1 MAKQISA
8 IKFIGT
14 MGNMVGSKGLDGK
27 VILREK
33 AASVTN
39 PQTQGQMDQRAR
51 FKLASQVSGMLD
63 AVAKTAL
70 KANGIKDTRRGTTNK
85 EIMQFINVDSA
96 GVASL
101 NHVFNLVKHPKQTAN
116 ALTAAVTFNNNLVQG
131 TLTGV
136 QSDELVAKALLVYDH
151 RDNQWKSTSA
161 LDTNSGISLGVT
173 GAQADSGMLD
183 VYFYAIVVTPSTA
196 EGRARL
202 NNLISQD
209 AEGNYKIN
217 PNRLDSSNYNYTR
230 QLVASSIRGVAAGD
244 NEPADPAAA
253 ERQRNAAIAE
263 FLAKINAPMKTQ
275 TTIGLREY
283 AAAHNMSI
291 DEAFV
296 ALNKEFVS
304 GPIDSLVMDYE
315 NTKVSDGTLT
325 GVAMGEPDYSTPLTV
340 TVPIDDNY
348 LDPNFNSAD
357 DTVHL
362 IVLAKAN
369 DEHGYDARWGS
380 CKRSESEVSFRV
392 PGYWQG
398 YFCEAYVFVEGAENS
413 PNPGVCSQTIYCG
426 AGRIA

>member
-27 VILREK
+27 VIIREK
-33 AASVTN
+33 AASVAN

-51 FKLASQVSGMLD
+51 FKLASQVSAMLE

-85 EIMQFINVDSA
+85 EIMQFISVNNA

-101 NHVFNLVKHPKQTAN
+101 NHEFNLVKHPSQTAN
-116 ALTAAVTFNNNLVQG
+116 ELVAGITFNGNLVQG

-136 QSDELVAKALLVYDH
+136 QSNELVAKALLVYDH
-151 RDNQWKSTSA
+151 RDDQWKSTSA
-161 LDTNSGISLGVT
+161 LDTNSGLSLGVSN
-173 GAQADSGMLD
+173 AQADSGMLD
-183 VYFYAIVVTPSTA
+183 VYFYAIVVTPTTA

-217 PNRLDSSNYNYTR
+217 PNRLDSSNYDYTR
-230 QLVASSIRGVAAGD
+230 MLVASSVRGVATGD
-244 NEPADPAAA
+244 TEPADPAAA
-253 ERQRNAAIAE
+253 QRQRDAAIAE
-263 FLAKINAPMKTQ
+263 FLTKMNLPMSNETA
-275 TTIGLREY
+275 IGLRNY
-283 AAAHNMSI
+283 AAENNMSI

-304 GPIDSLVMDYE
+304 GPIDNLEMDYE
-315 NTKVSDGTLT
+315 QTVISEGTLT
-325 GVAMGEPDYSTPLTV
+325 RVAMGEVDFSTPLTV
-340 TVPIDDNY
+340 SAPIDDSY
-348 LDPNFNSAD
+348 SDPSLNSD
-357 DTVHL
+357 DDKVHL
-362 IVLAKAN
+362 VVYNKTLNEAVEGIDRRVA
-369 DEHGYDARWGS
+369 
-380 CKRSESEVSFRV
+380 ESISVRV

-398 YFCEAYVFVEGAENS
+398 SYCEVYVFVEGDPEGTK
-413 PNPGVCSQTIYCG
+413 PGVCSNTIYCN

>member
-33 AASVTN
+33 AASVAN

-51 FKLASQVSGMLD
+51 FKLASQVSGMMD

-85 EIMQFINVDSA
+85 EIMQFINVDNA
-96 GVASL
+96 GVAIL
-101 NHVFNLVKHPKQTAN
+101 NHEFNLVKHPKQTAN
-116 ALTAAVTFNNNLVQG
+116 ALTAAVTFNGNLVQG

-136 QSDELVAKALLVYDH
+136 QSSELVAKALLVYDH
-151 RDNQWKSTSA
+151 RDNQWKSTSV
-161 LDTNSGISLGVT
+161 LDTNSGISLGVS
-173 GAQADSGMLD
+173 GAQTDSGMLD

-209 AEGNYKIN
+209 ADGNYKVN
-217 PNRLDSSNYNYTR
+217 PNRLDSSNYDYTR
-230 QLVASSIRGVAAGD
+230 MLVASSVRGVAAGD

-263 FLAKINAPMKTQ
+263 FLTKINTPMKPQ
-275 TTIGLREY
+275 TSIGLREY
-283 AAAHNMSI
+283 AAANNMSN

-304 GPIDSLVMDYE
+304 GTIDNLELDYE

-325 GVAMGEPDYSTPLTV
+325 AIAMGEPDLSTPLTV

-348 LDPNFNSAD
+348 LDPEFNSAD
-357 DTVHL
+357 DIVH
-362 IVLAKAN
+362 VVAYSKTGN
-369 DEHGYDARWGS
+369 EARWGTA
-380 CKRSESEVSFRV
+380 RRQDTEVSFRV

-398 YFCEAYVFVEGAENS
+398 HFIEIYAFVEGAEDS
-413 PNPGVCSQTIYCG
+413 PNPGVCSRTLYCG

>member
-33 AASVTN
+33 AASVAN

-51 FKLASQVSGMLD
+51 FKLASQVSGMMD

-85 EIMQFINVDSA
+85 EIMQFINVDNA
-96 GVASL
+96 GVAIL
-101 NHVFNLVKHPKQTAN
+101 NHEFNLVKHTKQTAN
-116 ALTAAVTFNNNLVQG
+116 ALTAAVTFNDNLVQG

-136 QSDELVAKALLVYDH
+136 QSNELVAKALLVYDH
-151 RDNQWKSTSA
+151 RDNQWKSTSV

-173 GAQADSGMLD
+173 GAQTDSGMLD

-209 AEGNYKIN
+209 ADGNYKVN
-217 PNRLDSSNYNYTR
+217 PNRLDSSNYDYTR
-230 QLVASSIRGVAAGD
+230 MLVASSVRGVAAGD

-253 ERQRNAAIAE
+253 ARQRNAAIAE
-263 FLAKINAPMKTQ
+263 FLTKINAPMTPM
-275 TTIGLREY
+275 TTIGLRAY
-283 AAAHNMSI
+283 AAANNMSI

-304 GPIDSLVMDYE
+304 GDITSLAIDWE
-315 NTKVSDGTLT
+315 NTTVSDGALT
-325 GVAMGEPDYSTPLTV
+325 PVALGELNFDTPLKV
-340 TVPIDDNY
+340 GIAIDDNY
-348 LDPNFNSAD
+348 LDPAFNSAND
-357 DTVHL
+357 KVHL
-362 IVLAKAN
+362 IVLAKATN
-369 DEHGYDARWGS
+369 DHGYDARWGFA
-380 CKRSESEVSFRV
+380 KRSDASVEVTV

-398 YFCEAYVFVEGAENS
+398 YFVECYAFVEGDEEGT
-413 PNPGVCSQTIYCG
+413 NPGVCSQTLYCG
-426 AGRIA
+426 SGRIA

>member
-33 AASVTN
+33 AASVNN

-85 EIMQFINVDSA
+85 EIMQFINVDNA

-151 RDNQWKSTSA
+151 RDNQWKSTSV

-173 GAQADSGMLD
+173 GAQTDSGMLD
-183 VYFYAIVVTPSTA
+183 VYFYAIIVTPSTA

-217 PNRLDSSNYNYTR
+217 PNRLDSSNYDYTR
-230 QLVASSIRGVAAGD
+230 TLVASSIRGVAAGD

-253 ERQRNAAIAE
+253 ERQRNAAVAE
-263 FLAKINAPMKTQ
+263 FLAKINAPMKPQ
-275 TTIGLREY
+275 TSIGLREY
-283 AAAHNMSI
+283 AAANNMSN

-304 GPIDSLVMDYE
+304 GTIDNLELDWE
-315 NTKVSDGTLT
+315 NTKVSDGNLT
-325 GVAMGEPDYSTPLTV
+325 AVALGEVDTSEPLAV
-340 TVPIDDNY
+340 SVAIDDNY
-348 LDPNFNSAD
+348 LDPTFNSAD
-357 DTVHL
+357 DKVHL
-362 IVLAKAN
+362 IVLAKAT
-369 DEHGYDARWGS
+369 DDHGYEARWATGV
-380 CKRSESEVSFRV
+380 RSDAKVTVTV

-398 YFCEAYVFVEGAENS
+398 YFCEVYAFVEGAEDS
-413 PNPGVCSQTIYCG
+413 PNPGVCSRTLYCG

>member
-1 MAKQISA
+1 MATQISA

-85 EIMQFINVDSA
+85 EIMQFISVNNA
-96 GVASL
+96 GVATL
-101 NHVFNLVKHPKQTAN
+101 NHEFNLVKHPSQTAN
-116 ALTAAVTFNNNLVQG
+116 ELVAGVTFNGNLVQG

-151 RDNQWKSTSA
+151 RDNQWKSASA
-161 LDTNSGISLGVT
+161 LDTNSGLSLGVS

-209 AEGNYKIN
+209 VEGNYKIN
-217 PNRLDSSNYNYTR
+217 PNRLDSSNYDYTR
-230 QLVASSIRGVAAGD
+230 MLVASSVRGVAAGD
-244 NEPADPAAA
+244 TEPADPAAA
-253 ERQRNAAIAE
+253 QRQRDAAIAE
-263 FLAKINAPMKTQ
+263 FLTKMNLPMSHETA
-275 TTIGLREY
+275 IGLRNY
-283 AAAHNMSI
+283 AAEHNMSI

-296 ALNKEFVS
+296 ALNKGFVS
-304 GPIDSLVMDYE
+304 GPIDNLEMDYE
-315 NTKVSDGTLT
+315 LTTISEGTLT
-325 GVAMGEPDYSTPLTV
+325 RVALGEVDASTPLTV
-340 TVPIDDNY
+340 SCPIDDNY
-348 LDPNFNSAD
+348 LDPNFNSAND
-357 DTVHL
+357 IVHMVVYSKTGNEAL
-362 IVLAKAN
+362 
-369 DEHGYDARWGS
+369 YTT
-380 CKRSESEVSFRV
+380 CKRSDTDLSLRV

-398 YFCEAYVFVEGAENS
+398 HFCEVYAFVEGDPEGTK
-413 PNPGVCSQTIYCG
+413 PGVCSETLYCG
-426 AGRIA
+426 AVRIA

>member
-85 EIMQFINVDSA
+85 ELMKFINVDNA

-101 NHVFNLVKHPKQTAN
+101 NHEFNLVKHPKQTAN
-116 ALTAAVTFNNNLVQG
+116 ALTAAVTFNGNLVQG

-136 QSDELVAKALLVYDH
+136 QSSELVAKALLVYDH
-151 RDNQWKSTSA
+151 RDNQWKSTSV
-161 LDTNSGISLGVT
+161 LDTNSGISLGVSN
-173 GAQADSGMLD
+173 AQTDSSQLD

-209 AEGNYKIN
+209 ADGNYKIN
-217 PNRLDSSNYNYTR
+217 PNRLDSSNYDYTR
-230 QLVASSIRGVAAGD
+230 MLVASSVRGVAAGD
-244 NEPADPAAA
+244 SEPADPAAA

-263 FLAKINAPMKTQ
+263 FLTKMNLPMSHETA
-275 TTIGLREY
+275 IGLRNY
-283 AAAHNMSI
+283 AAEHNMSI

-296 ALNKEFVS
+296 ALNRGFVS
-304 GPIDSLVMDYE
+304 GPIDNLEMDYE
-315 NTKVSDGTLT
+315 QTVISEGTLT
-325 GVAMGEPDYSTPLTV
+325 RVALGEADLSTPLTV

-348 LDPNFNSAD
+348 LDPNFNSAKD
-357 DTVHL
+357 IVHL
-362 IVLAKAN
+362 VVYSKTGNEALYTTATR
-369 DEHGYDARWGS
+369 DATELS
-380 CKRSESEVSFRV
+380 TRV

-398 YFCEAYVFVEGAENS
+398 HFVEMYAFVEGDPEGTK
-413 PNPGVCSQTIYCG
+413 PGVCSTTMYVG

>member
-51 FKLASQVSGMLD
+51 FKLASQVSGMMD

-85 EIMQFINVDSA
+85 ELMKFINVDNA
-96 GVASL
+96 GVAIL
-101 NHVFNLVKHPKQTAN
+101 NHEFNLVKHPKQTAN
-116 ALTAAVTFNNNLVQG
+116 ALTAAVTFNGNLVQG

-136 QSDELVAKALLVYDH
+136 QSSELVAKALLVYDH
-151 RDNQWKSTSA
+151 RDNQWKSTSV
-161 LDTNSGISLGVT
+161 LDTNSGISLGVSN
-173 GAQADSGMLD
+173 AQTDSSQLD

-209 AEGNYKIN
+209 ADGNYKIN
-217 PNRLDSSNYNYTR
+217 PNRLDSSNYDYTR
-230 QLVASSIRGVAAGD
+230 MLVASSVRGVAAGD

-263 FLAKINAPMKTQ
+263 FLTKINAPMKPQ

-283 AAAHNMSI
+283 ASDNNMSI

-296 ALNKEFVS
+296 ALNKENVS
-304 GPIDSLVMDYE
+304 GTIDSLELDYE
-315 NTKVSDGTLT
+315 NTKVSNGTVTPVSL
-325 GVAMGEPDYSTPLTV
+325 GEPDLSTPLKV
-340 TVPIDDNY
+340 GVPIDSSN
-348 LDPNFNSAD
+348 LDTEVNSAD
-357 DTVHL
+357 DIVHL
-362 IVLAKAN
+362 VVLARA
-369 DEHGYDARWGS
+369 DDHHGYDARWATG
-380 CKRSESEVSFRV
+380 KREDTSVEVTVPSF
-392 PGYWQG
+392 WQG
-398 YFCEAYVFVEGAENS
+398 YFVEIYVFVEGAENS
-413 PNPGVCSQTIYCG
+413 PKPGECSQTLYCG